1 LQPVIYGVTK
11 QAPMVV
17 YEQAT
22 PSRGSYIVSL
32 STNAAGIR
40 EQRCGDTIVIHVNF
54 STAVV
59 PHIAAADVVTKALI
73 QIDAQTRH
81 VFLDYSYVK
90 IKALQHNNLPITEMP
105 LLKWLNGYHHHMHRL
120 LYVTTTYLLFFV
132 FVFMNSTLTHYVLL
146 AN

>member
-1 LQPVIYGVTK
+1 MYLDSLFYEFVIVFIMVTIMFSICIFMNFLNSPIQWLQLVIYGATK

-81 VFLDYSYVK
+81 VFLDYSCVK
-90 IKALQHNNLPITEMP
+90 IKALQHNNTITCP
-105 LLKWLNGYHHHMHRL
+105 LLKCRC
-120 LYVTTTYLLFFV
+120 
-132 FVFMNSTLTHYVLL
+132 
-146 AN
+146 